1 MSADQS
7 TSRIVAVQGTAQLTS
22 AIAAMRAADR
32 AAGST
37 PANHLVI
44 HNLCCPDDQTQ
55 EFADC
60 IGRLAQL
67 GAVWQSIHY
76 VSAETLRR
84 LSTGALDDGWSVAAA
99 RLRECIGVGTADEL
113 FLGQNLLVI
122 NQLLYRAYPDAV
134 RACYGDGIGLN
145 FSNDYYRVPA
155 APRKRWGV
163 DLPSMSIRS
172 VGSRLKRN
180 IRHRIRCWRGI
191 AQGPLQPSTDACLA
205 QPVPFDRHYLL
216 LANLFDE
223 YRDDFIQLDA
233 ADFRD
238 LFAAYGAELERA
250 ASQGFNPL
258 VDALLRASR
267 VVVLLTSNFS
277 ETGRMT
283 LDGEIASCMESVLQ
297 VGGGPGSLLVIK
309 PHPRDGREKIDRLTM
324 EARRHFAEV
333 VALVDR
339 WTFHLPFESVFVCFF
354 PPGSAIRA
362 LTQVVCTSSA
372 ALSLEHLYGQP
383 CAMGFGA
390 PAVSRFAAT
399 WQSPRLRHEADLVAA
414 IRLIRERAT
423 SNRPAPA
430 VSP

>member
-1 MSADQS
+1 M
-7 TSRIVAVQGTAQLTS
+7 QLTS
-22 AIAAMRAADR
+22 AIAAIRAADR

-37 PANHLVI
+37 PANYLVI
-44 HNLCCPDDQTQ
+44 HDLHCPDDQTQ

-84 LSTGALDDGWSVAAA
+84 LSSDALADGWSAAA
-99 RLRECIGVGTADEL
+99 AGLRECIGVGTAAEL

-134 RACYGDGIGLN
+134 GACYGDGIGLN

-155 APRKRWGV
+155 TPRKRWGL
-163 DLPSMSIRS
+163 DLPIVSIRS
-172 VGSRLKRN
+172 AGSRLQRN

-191 AQGPLQPSTDACLA
+191 AQGPLQPATDACLA

-216 LANLFDE
+216 LANLLDE
-223 YRDDFIQLDA
+223 QREDFVQLDA
-233 ADFRD
+233 ADFHD
-238 LFAAYGAELERA
+238 LFAAYGVEIESA
-250 ASQGFNPL
+250 ASQGCSPL
-258 VDALLRASR
+258 VDALPRASS

-283 LDGEIASCMESVLQ
+283 LEGEIASCIESVLQ

-309 PHPRDGREKIDRLTM
+309 PHPRDGREKIVRLTT

-333 VALVDR
+333 VALDDR
-339 WTFHLPFESVFVCFF
+339 WMFHLPFESVFVFFF

-362 LTQVVCTSSA
+362 VTQVVCTSSA
-372 ALSLEHLYGQP
+372 ALSLEHLYGQQ
-383 CAMGFGA
+383 CFMGFGA
-390 PAVSRFAAT
+390 PAVRQRFAKA
-399 WQSPRLRHEADLVAA
+399 WQSLRLRHEADLVAA
-414 IRLIRERAT
+414 IRLIRERAI
-423 SNRPAPA
+423 SNRPPPE
-430 VSP
+430 V